1 VAISSGEAGQA
12 EQDRVILDAID
23 RFLEREVRAHVRTLE
38 SADEYPRELADR
50 LAALG
55 LYGAT
60 ISPEYGGLGLNATVY
75 TRIIERIAAVWMSL
89 CGLFNSHLIAAAAV
103 ERHGTG
109 EQKRRLLPQL
119 ASGQLRAGI
128 ALTEPGCGTDLQG
141 VRTRAERT
149 GDHYLVNGAKMWIT
163 NSVEG
168 DALAVLVKTDPSAE
182 PAHRGMSLLFVERA
196 MGYRASKLKK
206 LGYRGIDTGEVS
218 FHDVKVPAAN
228 LIGGVEGKG
237 LQQILAGLELGRIN
251 VGARG
256 VGLARACLEEALA
269 YAQQRVTFGK
279 PIAEHQAIQLKLADM
294 ATRVEAARLLVESA
308 ARAYDTG
315 ARCDMEAGMAKLYA
329 TEAAVEN
336 SIEAMRIL
344 GAYGYSPEYN
354 IERYY
359 RDAPLLAIGEGTN
372 EMQRIIIARQLVKR
386 HPA

>member
-1 VAISSGEAGQA
+1 MAISGGEGTAA
-12 EQDRVILDAID
+12 EQDRVMLDAID
-23 RFLEREVRAHVRTLE
+23 RFLEREVRPQVRALE
-38 SADEYPRELADR
+38 AADEYPRELADR
-50 LAALG
+50 LAELG

-103 ERHGTG
+103 ERFGTP

-119 ASGQLRAGI
+119 ASGELRAGI
-128 ALTEPGCGTDLQG
+128 ALTEPGCGTDLQA
-141 VRTRAERT
+141 VRTRAERR
-149 GDHYLVNGAKMWIT
+149 GEFYVVNGAKMWIT

-168 DALAVLVKTDPSAE
+168 DALAVLVKTDPSAA
-182 PAHRGMSLLFVERA
+182 PPHRGMSLLFVERA

-218 FHDVKVPAAN
+218 FHDVKVPAGN

-256 VGLARACLEEALA
+256 VGLAQACVEEAVA

>member
-1 VAISSGEAGQA
+1 MPLSDGSNSGGE
-12 EQDRVILDAID
+12 DRAILDAVE
-23 RFLEREVRAHVRTLE
+23 RFLEREVRPHARALE
-38 SADEYPRELADR
+38 AADEYPRELADR

-60 ISPEYGGLGLNATVY
+60 ISPQYGGLGLTATLY
-75 TRIIERIAAVWMSL
+75 TQIIERIAAVWMSL

-103 ERHGTG
+103 ERFGTA
-109 EQKRRLLPQL
+109 EQKQRLLPRL
-119 ASGQLRAGI
+119 ASGSLRAGI
-128 ALTEPGCGTDLQG
+128 ALTEPGCGTDLQA
-141 VRTRAERT
+141 VRTRAERS
-149 GDHYLVNGAKMWIT
+149 GDQYVVNGAKMWIT

-182 PAHRGMSLLFVERA
+182 PAHRGMSLLFIEKA
-196 MGYRASKLKK
+196 MGFRASKLKK

-218 FHDVKVPAAN
+218 FRDVKVPAGN

-256 VGLARACLEEALA
+256 VGLARACLQEALA
-269 YAQQRVTFGK
+269 YAQQRITFGK